1 MDGTLERLQGVLDR
15 AVEEKFVAGASV
27 LVRKDG
33 KEKWFCKSGMRD
45 LEQGLE
51 VERDTIFRMYSM
63 SKPITAAAV
72 MILAERGMLDLG
84 EPVSKFLPGFRS
96 QKVAQG
102 NLSVSVKREMNIK
115 DLLCMT
121 SGLSYPDASTAA
133 GREAAEVFSE
143 IDRRLY
149 SETPMTTKDVAN
161 ALGSCRLLFQPG
173 EHWMYGSSA
182 DILGA
187 VIEAVSGMRFGE
199 FLEKELFAPLG
210 MKDTGFYVPEEKR
223 HRLAK
228 VYENQGG
235 ELAEVKTNHLG
246 IRYSMDQEPAF
257 QSGGAGLV
265 STLDDYARFG
275 QMLLNGGSLGD
286 MRILKPQTVR
296 FMTSGK
302 LLPAQQADFEAGW
315 EQFSGYTYGN
325 LMRVLEHPGQGWGM
339 GFEGEYGWD
348 GWLGA
353 YFCNDPKN
361 RVTFLLMY
369 QLINAGTNSFTRK
382 VRNVVSAGVL
392 EEW

>member
-149 SETPMTTKDVAN
+149 SETPMTTNEVAN
-161 ALGSCRLLFQPG
+161 ALG
-173 EHWMYGSSA
+173 
-182 DILGA
+182 IL
-187 VIEAVSGMRFGE
+187 
-199 FLEKELFAPLG
+199 P
-210 MKDTGFYVPEEKR
+210 
-223 HRLAK
+223 
-228 VYENQGG
+228 
-235 ELAEVKTNHLG
+235 
-246 IRYSMDQEPAF
+246 PAF
-257 QSGGAGLV
+257 S
-265 STLDDYARFG
+265 AR
-275 QMLLNGGSLGD
+275 
-286 MRILKPQTVR
+286 
-296 FMTSGK
+296 
-302 LLPAQQADFEAGW
+302 
-315 EQFSGYTYGN
+315 
-325 LMRVLEHPGQGWGM
+325 
-339 GFEGEYGWD
+339 
-348 GWLGA
+348 
-353 YFCNDPKN
+353 
-361 RVTFLLMY
+361 
-369 QLINAGTNSFTRK
+369 
-382 VRNVVSAGVL
+382 
-392 EEW
+392 

>member
-33 KEKWFCKSGMRD
+33 EEKWFCKSGMRD

-72 MILAERGMLDLG
+72 MILAERGLLDLG
-84 EPVSKFLPGFRS
+84 EPVSKFLPGFRG

-302 LLPAQQADFEAGW
+302 LLPGQQADFEAGW
-315 EQFSGYTYGN
+315 EQFAGYTYGN
-325 LMRVLEHPGQGWGM
+325 LMRVLERPGQGWGM

-392 EEW
+392 EA

>member
-33 KEKWFCKSGMRD
+33 EEKWFCKSGMRD

-72 MILAERGMLDLG
+72 MILAERGLLDLG
-84 EPVSKFLPGFRS
+84 EPVSKFLPGFRG

-133 GREAAEVFSE
+133 GGEAAEVFSE

-149 SETPMTTKDVAN
+149 SETPMTTNEVAN

-182 DILGA
+182 DVLGA
-187 VIEAVSGMRFGE
+187 VIEVVSGMRFGD

-275 QMLLNGGSLGD
+275 QMLLNGGSLGEA
-286 MRILKPQTVR
+286 RILKPQTVR

-302 LLPAQQADFEAGW
+302 LLPGQQADFEAGW
-315 EQFSGYTYGN
+315 EQFAGYTYGN
-325 LMRVLEHPGQGWGM
+325 LMRVLERPGQGWGM

-382 VRNVVSAGVL
+382 VRNVVSAGGL

>member
-353 YFCNDPKN
+353 YFSNDPKN

>member
-1 MDGTLERLQGVLDR
+1 MARWRRLQGVLDR

-392 EEW
+392 EA

>member
-33 KEKWFCKSGMRD
+33 EEKWFCKSGMRD

-72 MILAERGMLDLG
+72 MILAERGLLDLG

-275 QMLLNGGSLGD
+275 QMLLNGGSLGEA
-286 MRILKPQTVR
+286 RILKPQTVR

-302 LLPAQQADFEAGW
+302 LLPGQQADFEAGW
-315 EQFSGYTYGN
+315 EQFAGYTYGN
-325 LMRVLEHPGQGWGM
+325 LMRVLERPGQGWGM

>member
-392 EEW
+392 EA

>member
-353 YFCNDPKN
+353 YFSNDPKN

-392 EEW
+392 EA

>member
-353 YFCNDPKN
+353 YFSNDPKN

-392 EEW
+392 EE